1 MFKYKRRWYR
11 AGQGKA
17 NEFDGIISAFKS
29 PLPMAVALVK
39 GPETKRSPRKM
50 PDSVLEGTRLCDSGR
65 SRANW
70 MILGPRE
77 GNLGMKLLDR
87 ANSVATLPLNSQA
100 AKCPFHAK
108 EAAHDA
114 RSN

>member
-1 MFKYKRRWYR
+1 MVPCWAGESQRVRRNHLCLQIAAPYGGCFCER
-11 AGQGKA
+11 PK
-17 NEFDGIISAFKS
+17 
-29 PLPMAVALVK
+29 
-39 GPETKRSPRKM
+39 TKRSPRKM